1 MVAGPLAGQMLADLG
16 AEVIKI
22 EPVGGDPLRRVG
34 PAHNGMTAMFL
45 ANNRHKK
52 SIELDLKTPEG
63 QDIARRIAA
72 TADVFIE
79 NSRPGVMARLNLSYE
94 DLRTVNPRL
103 VYASVSGF
111 GQTGPYVSRPAFDQ
125 VIQAVSGVMEIQGA
139 GGEPQPLNTVLVDKY
154 AGAAT
159 ASAITAALLHRER
172 TGEGQFVSVSLLDS
186 FASLALVDAIR
197 NQTFKQLETPVPR
210 VNINRPIR
218 TADGM
223 LFGHVQT
230 HAQAARVCR
239 IFDREDLLEDPR
251 FSTDRAR
258 TLNVRDLWG
267 ELEKVSQGLPTKD
280 IMEKVVA
287 AGAPLA
293 AVNRV
298 TDLLTDPQAMH
309 NHTVVEFTDEEFG
322 PIRVVN
328 YPARFEKSPARV
340 EARSPKLGEHTEEI
354 LRGLGLSTQHGE
366 APGSTQN

>member
-172 TGEGQFVSVSLLDS
+172 TGRGSSSRYPCWTPSLPWPLS
-186 FASLALVDAIR
+186 TRSATRRSSSLRRLFLASTSTVPSGLRTECCSGTSRRTPRRLACAASSTARICWRIR
-197 NQTFKQLETPVPR
+197 
-210 VNINRPIR
+210 
-218 TADGM
+218 G
-223 LFGHVQT
+223 
-230 HAQAARVCR
+230 
-239 IFDREDLLEDPR
+239 
-251 FSTDRAR
+251 SAR
-258 TLNVRDLWG
+258 TGR
-267 ELEKVSQGLPTKD
+267 
-280 IMEKVVA
+280 
-287 AGAPLA
+287 
-293 AVNRV
+293 
-298 TDLLTDPQAMH
+298 
-309 NHTVVEFTDEEFG
+309 G
-322 PIRVVN
+322 P
-328 YPARFEKSPARV
+328 
-340 EARSPKLGEHTEEI
+340 
-354 LRGLGLSTQHGE
+354 
-366 APGSTQN
+366 

>member
-34 PAHNGMTAMFL
+34 PAHKGMTAMFL

-154 AGAAT
+154 AAAAT

-197 NQTFKQLETPVPR
+197 NQTFKQLENPVPR

-230 HAQAARVCR
+230 HDQAARVCR

-267 ELEKVSQGLPTKD
+267 ELEKVSQDLPTKD

-293 AVNRV
+293 AVNKV

-354 LRGLGLSTQHGE
+354 LRGLGLSTQHRG
-366 APGSTQN
+366 ASGSTQN